1 MPVFIFVENLNLV
14 DHLHRDQALPKGKYP
29 WVFDHH
35 ESDSENVLSNG
46 GKQIPADEVYV
57 LSNDPIR

>member
-1 MPVFIFVENLNLV
+1 V

-29 WVFDHH
+29 WVSDHRK
-35 ESDSENVLSNG
+35 SDSENVLSNG
-46 GKQIPADEVYV
+46 GKQIPADEVYF